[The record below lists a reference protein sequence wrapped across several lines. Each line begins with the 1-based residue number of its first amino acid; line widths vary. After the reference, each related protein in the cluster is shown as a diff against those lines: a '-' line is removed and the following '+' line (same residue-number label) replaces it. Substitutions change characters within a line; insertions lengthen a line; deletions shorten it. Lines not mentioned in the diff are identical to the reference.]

1 MGPASSWILAGF
13 VVAAPQQELPGFIL
27 EHVGGLLRISEPR
40 RERGVTT
47 LAKSNIKSTPRP
59 ALDML
64 QAEEVLLN
72 TSLRDAGSTCF
83 SWLVLLEMQK

>member
-1 MGPASSWILAGF
+1 MELASSWILAGF
-13 VVAAPQQELPGFIL
+13 VVAEPQQELPGFIL

-59 ALDML
+59 ALDMP
-64 QAEEVLLN
+64 QYIN
-72 TSLRDAGSTCF
+72 TLLRDAGSTCF